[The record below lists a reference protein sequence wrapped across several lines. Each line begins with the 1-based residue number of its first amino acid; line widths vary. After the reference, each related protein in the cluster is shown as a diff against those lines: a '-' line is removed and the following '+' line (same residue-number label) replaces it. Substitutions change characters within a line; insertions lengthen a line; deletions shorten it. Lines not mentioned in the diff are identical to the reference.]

1 MKKSLLM
8 ACSAALALHAQV
20 FQLGE
25 VEIIA
30 NKDGSKSSDN
40 NVAVITQEDMQRNEV
55 KRLSEVAQMTP
66 GVYVDKKGPRAEQ
79 NFYVRGFDARRV
91 PLFIDGIPVYIPYD
105 GNVDFG
111 RFTTFDLS
119 RIDISK
125 GSSSVL
131 YGMNTMGGAI
141 NLITKKPTKELEGS
155 IGYGF
160 ETGKNAKTYGNNV
173 DFNIGSK
180 QELFYVQAGGSYME
194 DMGQQLSH
202 KFTTDVNK
210 NEDGGRRENSVQRD
224 KKFNIKFGFTPNDTD
239 EYAISYINQK
249 GEKEQP
255 YYAGR
260 YLGYNQASRYWD
272 WPKWDRESLYFLSH
286 TDFGAVYLN
295 TKIFHD
301 TFKNT
306 LHSFSNKEKTIWELD
321 KSNKISSNSRS
332 NYKDTAY
339 GFGVEVGGDIGDN
352 DTLKFATNYKHD
364 KHKGAKYQEPEELMK
379 DKSYSFGLENT
390 YRFSDMTRLIVGASY
405 DVRDGI
411 SAKAWATY
419 PIPNTNNTVQ
429 RMENYDT
436 SKEHAFNYQAA
447 IKHSFDGKDE
457 LSVSFAKKTY
467 FPSMKERYSTRFNRY
482 VSNPYLKPEI
492 ANHYELGYQRNFSD
506 ALRIETALFYSKVK
520 DAIGDINTGLYAGT
534 GRRRTELKKSVNIEK
549 AEYKGF
555 ELGATY
561 FATSNLEL
569 GGNYTYM
576 SAKYKNTDDSRVY
589 DIPKHKGFAYVDFK
603 FMPKFSV
610 YMSQELVSSRW
621 SSSDK
626 VTKLGGFGVTNL
638 KFTYKPTEN
647 LSIDAGVSNLFDRNY
662 EYREGY
668 PEEGRVF
675 FSNVRYKF

>member
-40 NVAVITQEDMQRNEV
+40 NVAVITQEDMQRNEI

-160 ETGKNAKTYGNNV
+160 ETGKNAKTYGNNI

-255 YYAGR
+255 YYVGR
-260 YLGYNQASRYWD
+260 YRNFSNWDRYWD

-301 TFKNT
+301 TFKNG
-306 LHSFSNKEKTIWELD
+306 LHDFANKEKTI
-321 KSNKISSNSRS
+321 KGNPNS

-364 KHKGAKYQEPEELMK
+364 KHKGANDGDPDEIMK

-390 YRFSDMTRLIVGASY
+390 YRFSDMTRLIAGVSY
-405 DVRDGI
+405 DVRDPRTARIYTEPLTGGGKQLKYFDDDI
-411 SAKAWATY
+411 K
-419 PIPNTNNTVQ
+419 
-429 RMENYDT
+429 
-436 SKEHAFNYQAA
+436 KEHAFNYQAA
-447 IKHSFDGKDE
+447 IKHSFDGNDE
-457 LSVSFAKKTY
+457 LSVSYAKKTY
-467 FPSMKERYSTRFNRY
+467 FPSMKDRYSERFRRF
-482 VSNPYLKPEI
+482 VPNPALKPEI
-492 ANHYELGYQRNFSD
+492 AHHYELGYQRTFGD
-506 ALRIETALFYSKVK
+506 ILRLESAVFYSKVK
-520 DAIGDINTGLYAGT
+520 DAIGNVDVRYGN
-534 GRRRTELKKSVNIEK
+534 RTLQQSQNVDTS
-549 AEYKGF
+549 EYKGF
-555 ELGATY
+555 EFGAAY
-561 FATSNLEL
+561 FATKNIEL
-569 GGNYTYM
+569 GGNYSYIN
-576 SAKYKNTDDSRVY
+576 AKYKSKDERIY
-589 DIPKHKGFAYVDFK
+589 DLPKHKGFIYADFK
-603 FMPKFSV
+603 IIPKFSI
-610 YMSQELVSSRW
+610 YASQELASSRW
-621 SSSDK
+621 SRVPTSRTTHIDHITS
-626 VTKLGGFGVTNL
+626 GFGVTNL

-647 LSIDAGVSNLFDRNY
+647 LSIDAGISNLFDRNY

-675 FSNVRYKF
+675 FSNIRYKF

>member
-8 ACSAALALHAQV
+8 TCSAALALHAQV

-91 PLFIDGIPVYIPYD
+91 SLFIDGIPVYIPYD
-105 GNVDFG
+105 GNADFG

-125 GSSSVL
+125 GASSVL
-131 YGMNTMGGAI
+131 YGPNTMGGAI
-141 NLITKKPTKELEGS
+141 NLISKKPTRELEGD

-160 ETGKNAKTYGNNV
+160 ETGKNSKTYGNNV
-173 DFNIGSK
+173 EFNIGSK

-260 YLGYNQASRYWD
+260 YTRYNLAKRFWD
-272 WPKWDRESLYFLSH
+272 WPKWDKESVYWLSH
-286 TDFGAVYLN
+286 TQFANSLYVN
-295 TKIFHD
+295 TKAFYDKFTNDLNGIKPSQFNSHYRD
-301 TFKNT
+301 
-306 LHSFSNKEKTIWELD
+306 KT
-321 KSNKISSNSRS
+321 
-332 NYKDTAY
+332 Y
-339 GFGVEVGGDIGDN
+339 GFGTEIGGDIGDN
-352 DTLKFATNYKHD
+352 DTLKFAVNYKFDQHKEHD
-364 KHKGAKYQEPEELMK
+364 DGEPVQTYK
-379 DKSYSFGLENT
+379 DKTYSFALENT
-390 YRFSDMTRLIVGASY
+390 YKFSEFTRLILSASY
-405 DVRDGI
+405 DIRDAIKAQEYGKMT
-411 SAKAWATY
+411 SNRNTLYDFDVAK
-419 PIPNTNNTVQ
+419 
-429 RMENYDT
+429 
-436 SKEHAFNYQAA
+436 KHAFNYQAA
-447 IKHSFDGKDE
+447 IKHSFDGNDE

-467 FPSMKERYSTRFNRY
+467 FPSMKERYSKRFGRNEP
-482 VSNPYLKPEI
+482 NPFLKPEV
-492 ANHYELGYQRNFSD
+492 ANHYEVGYQRSFGEM
-506 ALRIETALFYSKVK
+506 LRLETALFYSKVK
-520 DAIGDINTGLYAGT
+520 DAIGEHNIVINGNTLAQAIN
-534 GRRRTELKKSVNIEK
+534 VDK

-621 SSSDK
+621 SNSK
-626 VTKLGGFGVTNL
+626 EVTKLGGFGVTNL

-675 FSNVRYKF
+675 FSNIRYKF